1 MKIVIVGGGSSGWMT
16 AAILAKLYPKFEI
29 NVVEDPDTPP
39 IGVGESTYEGIR
51 HYCSIL
57 EIDEKSFFS
66 RTDAST
72 KIGLQFSGLY
82 DVGDEHKDFLYPFGG
97 ANVSGTLWG
106 MEDWLIKKHLY
117 PETPNSEFV
126 ESYFPQALLAKHNRF
141 SKNENK
147 EFDSFRPT
155 LDTAL
160 HFDAI
165 KFGGWLR
172 DYYCIPKG
180 VKLLKNKVIHV
191 SVTENGVENLKLDDS
206 SILTADL
213 YIDCTG
219 FKSLLLGEALGEPFK
234 SFNDVLPNNRAWA
247 TQLPY
252 LDKSKE
258 LDSVTKCTF
267 IDNGWCWNI
276 PLWSRLGTGYVYS
289 DKFVEPEKA
298 LEEFKKHLTSTKMT
312 VPRTLKDLDSA
323 SFVDIKMR
331 VGIHERTWVKN
342 VVAIGLSAG
351 FIEPLES
358 NGLFTVHNFLYHLVR
373 ALERGKVSQWSKDV
387 YNKST
392 YLEYFGFVEFIRMH
406 YALSVRTDTEYW
418 KSNFNRSYNF
428 DNYKPMEKDLS
439 HLHNLIIAK
448 TQTYKTF
455 PVGGVSIISS
465 GLNYPTLDRTPIL
478 IGELNNR
485 MNYKTDLNEKFLHL
499 DLRRLS
505 WEKEALKS
513 PTLYEFLKKEY
524 YSD

>member
-1 MKIVIVGGGSSGWMT
+1 MNIVIVGGGSAGWMT
-16 AAILAKLYPKFEI
+16 AAILAKLYPNFNI
-29 NVVEDPDTPP
+29 RLIEDPDTPP

-66 RTDAST
+66 YTDASI

-82 DVGDEHKDFLYPFGG
+82 DIGDEHKDFIYPFGG
-97 ANVSGTLWG
+97 ANLDGTLWG
-106 MEDWLIKKHLY
+106 MQDWLIKKHLY
-117 PETPNSEFV
+117 PETPSSEFT

-141 SKNENK
+141 SKNENQ
-147 EFDSFRPT
+147 ELGSFRPVF
-155 LDTAL
+155 DTAL

-172 DYYCIPKG
+172 DSYCIPRG
-180 VKLLKNKVIHV
+180 VVLLKNKVVDILV
-191 SVTENGVENLKLDDS
+191 SDEGVDNLVLDDG
-206 SILTADL
+206 SIINANL

-219 FKSLLLGEALGEPFK
+219 FKSLLLAGALNEPFK

-252 LDKSKE
+252 LDKRKE

-298 LEEFKKHLTSTKMT
+298 LEEFKKHLMSNKMAS
-312 VPRTLKDLDSA
+312 PRTLKDLDSA

-342 VVAIGLSAG
+342 VVAIGLSAA

-373 ALERGKVSQWSKDV
+373 ALERGKVSQWTKDV

-406 YALSVRTDTEYW
+406 YALSVRTDTPYW
-418 KSNFNRSYNF
+418 KSNFDRSYEF
-428 DNYKPMEKDLS
+428 DSYKPMEKDLS
-439 HLHNLIIAK
+439 HLHNLITSKIQK
-448 TQTYKTF
+448 YTTF
-455 PVGGVSIISS
+455 PVGGISIISS
-465 GLNYPTLDRTPIL
+465 GLNYPTIDRIPFL
-478 IGELNNR
+478 IGEINNR
-485 MNYKTDLNEKFLHL
+485 MNYKTDLNENFLYL
-499 DLRRLS
+499 DSRRIS
-505 WEKEALKS
+505 WENEALKS
-513 PTLYEFLKKEY
+513 PTLYDFLEKEY
-524 YSD
+524 YSN